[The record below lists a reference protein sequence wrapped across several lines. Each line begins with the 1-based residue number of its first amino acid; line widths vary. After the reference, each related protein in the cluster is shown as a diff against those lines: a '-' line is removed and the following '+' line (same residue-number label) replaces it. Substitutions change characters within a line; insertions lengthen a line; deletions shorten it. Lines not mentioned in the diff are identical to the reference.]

1 MLRSVPY
8 IGYTGFCLS
17 LVGSGNDDYVA
28 DLREIIRE
36 EEIQDRVLIVPG
48 VPPEKVPAFLA
59 LADVFVLASI
69 YDAFPSAIV
78 EAFAARKPVV
88 ATRVGG
94 VPEIV
99 EDGVNGY
106 LVPRM
111 DPKALAEKIDAL
123 LADGEKRMAFGEEGR
138 RRVAE
143 RFTLEKMVSGAE
155 TVFHKVCR
163 RTEGEFRAKW
173 AAI

>member
-1 MLRSVPY
+1 MEA
-8 IGYTGFCLS
+8 C
-17 LVGSGNDDYVA
+17 
-28 DLREIIRE
+28 
-36 EEIQDRVLIVPG
+36 
-48 VPPEKVPAFLA
+48 
-59 LADVFVLASI
+59 DVFVMPPV
-69 YDAFPSAIV
+69 YDAFPSAVV

-111 DPKALAEKIDAL
+111 EPEALAERIDAL
-123 LADGEKRMAFGEEGR
+123 LEDEERRRTFGEEGY

-143 RFTLEKMVSGAE
+143 RFTLEKMIDGAE
-155 TVFHKVCR
+155 GIFTNLATRVEDESREWLPDMSLKP
-163 RTEGEFRAKW
+163 
-173 AAI
+173 